1 MRYTAWFCC
10 PIISPLRAL
19 IRRAHKQGVNGM
31 EEEFLFCISVSVFLC
46 IFGSKSREQSE
57 DSFSYIV
64 QNFKALKG
72 VNSSAG

>member
-1 MRYTAWFCC
+1 MVLLSHYL
-10 PIISPLRAL
+10 SPARIDTPSAQ
-19 IRRAHKQGVNGM
+19 AGVNGM

-72 VNSSAG
+72 VNSFAG